1 MEEEKHF
8 IVLKNCTAN
17 EKQININSN
26 KGVLLHKWSVHI
38 MFTNGTRKPQLK
50 RFLSATNNALEK
62 GELTME
68 LVDLT
73 TNGTS
78 SRANIS
84 GVHCDRNEQYTM
96 EELFHDPLVIQ
107 CAEQLW
113 SRVKGSGILVELT
126 KVTSQEPSMEDP
138 SPPERVEVEET
149 FSDSDNHATKKC
161 YQEELLVFMEDTYRE
176 ILKYN
181 FVVVLYKPSKYR
193 SDLLVPIQVPL
204 EYVNIYRVKPKH
216 FHSRYEEQLIAVG
229 KETGDAS
236 IDRLPKHTPYHVYS
250 ASRAQGGEKSTVG
263 LCADSIREIRFTQ
276 GLIAQHISN
285 DGARQIYLQKKA
297 LTSTEVDAYGQ
308 DLMNERPCMPI
319 SQREIFSTDVDRM
332 TFEQEKLIG
341 AVENMEAK
349 NSLRR
354 EFQAAMERTKG
365 DADDC
370 NLVGCDGRKRRSP
383 YCGSLVDENRKAKK
397 RLTQG
402 TSWMVLPRGM
412 EVVEKLTQEN
422 RAQEIVPILE
432 QHIEYHANIVR
443 GLFLLGDVGHN
454 LYSGASKGGSLFG
467 KTRAQNIQDMQSED
481 RIARA
486 IQGKLLRVLQGALKI
501 REEAQEIVLAND
513 DLQRETKD
521 DGGIIAKQENLH
533 DALVD
538 DFAAKILGDR
548 QIDDLSPDEI
558 LFVDRLV
565 ERFRV
570 HLKQPVTS
578 RWNIEF
584 VGSSTITYQ
593 QLMELLDNNRI
604 DVPAARKILS
614 EKFNINAA
622 HFLPTKADSQAE
634 TSPPAAQDDEDLL
647 FDQEKQEE
655 DMTQSSSQ

>member
-1 MEEEKHF
+1 M
-8 IVLKNCTAN
+8 LKDCTAN
-17 EKQININSN
+17 EKQININNN
-26 KGVLLHKWSVHI
+26 KGAILHKWSAHI

-50 RFLSATNNALEK
+50 RFLSATNSALRR

-68 LVDLT
+68 LVKLT
-73 TNGTS
+73 TDGTS
-78 SRANIS
+78 SKSSIS
-84 GVHCDRNEQYTM
+84 SVHHSNGEQYTM
-96 EELFHDPLVIQ
+96 EELFNDPLVVQ

-126 KVTSQEPSMEDP
+126 KVTSQEPSVDDP
-138 SPPERVEVEET
+138 SPAERVEVEET
-149 FSDSDNHATKKC
+149 FSDSDNYATKKC
-161 YQEELLVFMEDTYRE
+161 YQEELLVFVENAYTE

-204 EYVNIYRVKPKH
+204 EYVNVYRIKPKY
-216 FHSRYEEQLIAVG
+216 FHSRHEEEMIAVG
-229 KETGDAS
+229 KEMGDIS
-236 IDRLPKHTPYHVYS
+236 DMGIDELPKHTPYHVYS
-250 ASRAQGGEKSTVG
+250 ASRAQRSEKSTVE

-297 LTSTEVDAYGQ
+297 LSPTEVDAYGQ
-308 DLMNERPCMPI
+308 DLMIGNTCTPI
-319 SQREIFSTDVDRM
+319 TQREIFSTDVERM
-332 TFEQEKLIG
+332 KFEQEKLTG
-341 AVENMEAK
+341 AVDNMEAK
-349 NSLRR
+349 NSIRR
-354 EFQAAMERTKG
+354 EFQAALERTKD

-412 EVVEKLTQEN
+412 EVVERLTQEN
-422 RAQEIVPILE
+422 RAQEIVPVLE

-443 GLFLLGDVGHN
+443 GLFLLGDVGN
-454 LYSGASKGGSLFG
+454 NVYSGASKSGGGSLFG
-467 KTRAQNIQDMQSED
+467 KTRAQNIQDTQSED

-486 IQGKLLRVLQGALKI
+486 IQGKLLRVLQCALKI

-521 DGGIIAKQENLH
+521 DGGITLKQDDFH
-533 DALVD
+533 DSLVD
-538 DFAAKILGDR
+538 EFAARILDDR
-548 QIDDLSPDEI
+548 RIEDLSPDEI
-558 LFVDRLV
+558 LFMDRLV
-565 ERFRV
+565 ERYRV
-570 HLKQPVTS
+570 HLRQPVTS

-593 QLMELLDNNRI
+593 QLMELLNNNRI
-604 DVPAARKILS
+604 DVSAARKILS

-622 HFLPTKADSQAE
+622 HFLPTKAEPQVE
-634 TSPPAAQDDEDLL
+634 TSPPVAKDNEDLL
-647 FDQEKQEE
+647 FDQEQQEE
-655 DMTQSSSQ
+655 DITQPSFQ